1 MLIMEIDIGSNIM
14 RNTNG
19 VLNVQGKDQISL
31 EINDE
36 GQLLLTMDIYDSK
49 KIHIAKLRRNAWVF
63 NDKEMFAITTTP
75 SSLKLIDK
83 KSADTI
89 VEVNIISKDK
99 IKLSNG
105 RFFTKNGALLVI
117 TPSFWRIGNGM
128 QLSGNLF
135 DSCGGGVA
143 LG

>member
-1 MLIMEIDIGSNIM
+1 MEIDIGSNIM